1 MTQAPAPDQA
11 AALPPFSG
19 GDVECVK
26 YSHTEAFTRYRPAAR
41 WCLEEHN
48 GRPRTGPLPERL
60 ERACV
65 RCDFTWDEAL
75 SAPLQAL
82 DAPTAP
88 SLVPPVAQVM
98 EQAATHVTSAV
109 PIPLHEKPLIPVD
122 AHPSTTGFAAAGGE
136 A

>member
-19 GDVECVK
+19 DDVECVK
-26 YSHTEAFTRYRPAAR
+26 CSYTEAFTRYRPAS

-60 ERACV
+60 ERACA

-75 SAPLQAL
+75 FA
-82 DAPTAP
+82 
-88 SLVPPVAQVM
+88 
-98 EQAATHVTSAV
+98 
-109 PIPLHEKPLIPVD
+109 PLHEKPLIPAD
-122 AHPSTTGFAAAGGE
+122 AHPSTTGLAAAGGE